1 MATTRKYLKFGLRA
15 DKNLSDMSDQSEGL
29 GNLLNNLDRDV
40 RDVHGDLVGFRV
52 DDVVSLQQLSQTDIS
67 STAPTPGAIPEA
79 WTWLRENIAFQAVN
93 GRNVNIQPLVTIQDE
108 INKGKIVL
116 GDPPF
121 VSGGTG
127 PITTY
132 IPSARF
138 APYIPNSGLENEKV
152 AANKIRKGNRYRI
165 ESLGSPAISDGLW
178 NNVSTTTNTGYTAGD
193 IFTAS
198 TSSTHEFSLD
208 DMSDGTDGSIQLEV
222 GNGLLAGMQVRYLET
237 DSTYSPSNLSH
248 NTVYFIH
255 SVNAGG
261 QQGSIK
267 LALQVDGSPIAFTKP
282 TIEDIDDPNRTVRSA
297 DNFKLVLE
305 GYDNGEIRNV
315 TMPSGKFAT
324 EAEGLDPDELNSTL
338 LYTKKVDPT
347 GAIGPD
353 LQNDDEF
360 WSETGFSLSTP
371 FYPVFPDNFGGV
383 QFEGYLEDGFNPT
396 FETNGFLVVE
406 QDLQEDGTDN
416 NWELI
421 KGVNTDRLRPI
432 YPVSWGVD
440 PNDSSK
446 TRLTFNSNGEDI
458 KRLATGMLVT
468 IKPDEH
474 ATAQAAYEA
483 DPTNQALLDAVTDVG
498 KVSRTI
504 SSIDVE
510 NNFITVQKMS
520 YVDSSGNTQN
530 ATASSSF
537 DLTIDWNMGGSDRVS
552 FPTTI
557 SKPVGR
563 RRRVRI
569 TCWWPQR
576 NLGNR
581 DLGQTDKVF
590 SDISSNRTNLK
601 IGNFYKDQNNQ
612 DFSNKKYSFPFYRD
626 RRASATQQESQNQLK
641 VEYTARN
648 IYEPVRYAKD
658 TTDYY
663 DATTYGAE
671 GRMGVIPLELGPNGL
686 MKYSTIGGDQLNLP
700 FEVKPPHNNIEFIG
714 NVGDIVIT
722 HNESTGTYHAFKIT
736 FIDTDEGAF
745 LVDPSYS
752 TVTGITEG
760 TVHRVLLVKNKGLH
774 GIYSTTHDGS
784 NHTLTQLS
792 TSDASYSYHVNQV
805 RKEDFIYKVEYDNIS
820 SLNQHLSAGRNR
832 TYAPMNQIAFKLE
845 TIDHED
851 TRNPSTTSANFTVSA
866 HPQASGG
873 VFTSSQSLS
882 TNNGIILA
890 YSSKGLNDR
899 SAITECTDVFGHE
912 VSATA
917 SVGSNVL
924 TLKSVEGISGGDIVY
939 LDGTIPYSETD
950 PTIVGVVNSGAK
962 TITLVNQN
970 GNVTITKEAPPGTT
984 VVFVPATAGPANDGW
999 GKENKEYCVTPLN
1012 TAPPWAGTTEGLET
1026 TDSNPSIV
1034 AKELR
1039 FTDLTFLDVPT
1050 NQISDLSGTT
1060 LANGYFDITY
1070 ND

>member
-1 MATTRKYLKFGLRA
+1 MATRKYLKFGLRA
-15 DKNLSDMSDQSEGL
+15 DKNLSDMGDQSEGL

-40 RDVHGDLVGFRV
+40 RDVHGDLVGFRI
-52 DDVVSLQQLSQTDIS
+52 DDVVPLQQLSQTDIDRTS
-67 STAPTPGAIPEA
+67 PSPGAIPEA
-79 WTWLRENIAFQAVN
+79 WTWLRENIAFQVVD
-93 GRNVNIQPLVTIQDE
+93 GRNTNIQPLVTIQDE

-138 APYIPNSGLENEKV
+138 APYAPNTGLENEKV
-152 AANKIRKGNRYRI
+152 AANKIRQGNRYRI
-165 ESLGSPAISDGLW
+165 ESLGSPAVSDALW
-178 NNVSTTTNTGYTAGD
+178 NNVSTTTDTGYAVGD
-193 IFTAS
+193 IFIAS

-208 DMSDGTDGSIQLEV
+208 DMSDGTDGSIQLKV
-222 GNGLLAGMQVRYLET
+222 GNGLLVGMQVRYLET

-255 SVNAGG
+255 SVNGAAGEG
-261 QQGSIK
+261 TIK
-267 LALQVDGSPIAFTKP
+267 LTLQLDGSPIAFTKP
-282 TIEDIDDPNRTVRSA
+282 TIEDIDDPNRTVRGVN
-297 DNFKLVLE
+297 NFKLVLE

-347 GAIGPD
+347 STIGPA

-371 FYPVFPDNFGGV
+371 FYPTFPNSFGGV

-432 YPVSWGVD
+432 YSVSWGVD

-458 KRLATGMLVT
+458 KRLAVGMLVT
-468 IKPDEH
+468 VKPDEH
-474 ATAQAAYEA
+474 AAAEEA
-483 DPTNQALLDAVTDVG
+483 YLAELTNQALFNAVTDVG
-498 KVSRTI
+498 RI
-504 SSIDVE
+504 SQPILSIDVD
-510 NNFITVQKMS
+510 NNFVTVQKMQ
-520 YVDSSGNTQN
+520 YTDSSGNTQN
-530 ATASSSF
+530 STESSSF
-537 DLTIDWNMGGSDRVS
+537 DVSIDWTMGGSDRIR

-563 RRRVRI
+563 RRRVRF
-569 TCWWPQR
+569 TCWWPSR
-576 NLGNR
+576 LLGNR

-590 SDISSNRTNLK
+590 SDISSNRTNLRV
-601 IGNFYKDQNNQ
+601 GNFYKSQNNQ

-641 VEYTARN
+641 VEYTAKN

-686 MKYSTIGGDQLNLP
+686 MRYTATSGDFLNNME
-700 FEVKPPHNNIEFIG
+700 EVKADHNNDTFIA
-714 NVGDIVIT
+714 NVGDIIIT
-722 HNESTGTYHAFKIT
+722 HNDSTGTYHAFKIT
-736 FIDTDEGAF
+736 FIDLNEGAF
-745 LVDPSYS
+745 LVDSSYS
-752 TVTGITEG
+752 TITGIAEG
-760 TVHRVLLVKNKGLH
+760 ALHRVLLVKNKGLH

-805 RKEDFIYKVEYDNIS
+805 KKEDFIYKVEYDNIS
-820 SLNQHLSAGRNR
+820 SLNTVTTGGTTY

-845 TIDHED
+845 TIDHAD

-873 VFTSSQSLS
+873 VFTTSQALS
-882 TNNGIILA
+882 TNSGIILA
-890 YSSKGLNDR
+890 YSSKGLSDR

-917 SVGSNVL
+917 SNGTNVL

-970 GNVTITKEAPPGTT
+970 GNVDIGKEAPPGTT

-999 GKENKEYCVTPLN
+999 GKLNKEYCVTPLN
-1012 TAPPWAGTTEGLET
+1012 TAPPWAGTDEGLET
-1026 TDSNPSIV
+1026 TDSNPNIV

-1039 FTDLTFLDVPT
+1039 FTDLTLLDVPT
-1050 NQISDLSGTT
+1050 NQISDLSGQT
-1060 LANGYFDITY
+1060 LANGYLNISY

>member
-15 DKNLSDMSDQSEGL
+15 DKNLADMSDQSEGL

-52 DDVVSLQQLSQTDIS
+52 NDVVPLQQLSQTDID
-67 STAPTPGAIPEA
+67 STSPSPGAIPEA
-79 WTWLRENIAFQAVN
+79 WTWLRENIAFQIVD
-93 GRNVNIQPLVTIQDE
+93 GRNANIQPLVTIQDE

-127 PITTY
+127 PLTTY
-132 IPSARF
+132 IPSNRF
-138 APYIPNSGLENEKV
+138 SPYAPNSGLENEKV
-152 AANKIRKGNRYRI
+152 AANKIRQGNRYRI
-165 ESLGSPAISDGLW
+165 ESLGSPAVSDGLW
-178 NNVSTTTNTGYTAGD
+178 NNVSTTTDTGYTAGD

-198 TSSTHEFSLD
+198 TNSTHEFSLD
-208 DMSDGTDGSIQLEV
+208 DMSDGTDGSIQLKV

-237 DSTYSPSNLSH
+237 DSTYSPSNLTH
-248 NTVYFIH
+248 NTVYFIRD
-255 SVNAGG
+255 VNGSAG
-261 QQGSIK
+261 QGTIK
-267 LALQVDGSPIAFTKP
+267 LTLQVDGTAVAFTKP

-297 DNFKLVLE
+297 NNFKLVLE
-305 GYDNGEIRNV
+305 GYENGQIRNV

-324 EAEGLDPDELNSTL
+324 EAESLNPEELNSTL
-338 LYTKKVDPT
+338 VYTKKIDPT
-347 GAIGPD
+347 GAIGND

-360 WSETGFSLSTP
+360 WSESGFSLSTP
-371 FYPVFPDNFGGV
+371 FYPVFQNNFGGV

-432 YPVSWGVD
+432 YPVTWGVD
-440 PNDSSK
+440 PNDSNK

-458 KRLATGMLVT
+458 KRLAVGMLVT
-468 IKPDEH
+468 VRPDEY
-474 ATAQAAYEA
+474 AAASEASEA
-483 DPTNQALLDAVTDVG
+483 DPTNQALFVALSDIG
-498 KVSRTI
+498 SVSQPI
-504 SSIDVE
+504 SSVDVA
-510 NNFITVQKMS
+510 NNFITVPKMTYS
-520 YVDSSGNTQN
+520 DSSGNIQN
-530 ATASSSF
+530 ATGSSSF
-537 DLTIDWNMGGSDRVS
+537 DVTINWNMGGSERIR
-552 FPTTI
+552 FPITI

-563 RRRVRI
+563 RRRVRF

-590 SDISSNRTNLK
+590 SDISSNSVNLK
-601 IGNFYKDQNNQ
+601 VGNFYKSQNNQ

-626 RRASATQQESQNQLK
+626 RRASATQQESKNQLK

-671 GRMGVIPLELGPNGL
+671 GRIGVIPIQLGSNGL
-686 MKYSTIGGDQLNLP
+686 MKYAPTSGDFLNSLA
-700 FEVKPPHNNIEFIG
+700 EVKASHNGDNFIA
-714 NVGDIVIT
+714 NLGDIVIT

-736 FIDTDEGAF
+736 FNDLNEAAF
-745 LVDPSYS
+745 LVDSSYS
-752 TVTGITEG
+752 TVTGIAEG
-760 TVHRVLLVKNKGLH
+760 TIHRVLLVRNKGLH

-784 NHTLTQLS
+784 DHTLTQLS
-792 TSDASYSYHVNQV
+792 TSDASYSYHINQV
-805 RKEDFIYKVEYDNIS
+805 KREDFIYKVEYDNIS
-820 SLNQHLSAGRNR
+820 SLSTVTSGGNTY

-845 TIDHED
+845 TINHSD
-851 TRNPSTTSANFTVSA
+851 TRDPSTTTANFTVSA

-873 VFTSSQSLS
+873 VFTTSQALS

-899 SAITECTDVFGHE
+899 SAVTECTDVFGHE
-912 VSATA
+912 VSTTA
-917 SVGSNVL
+917 SATTSVL
-924 TLKSVEGISGGDIVY
+924 TLKSVEGISAGDIVY
-939 LDGTIPYSETD
+939 VDGTIPYSETD
-950 PTIVGVVNSGAK
+950 PTVVGAVSTITK
-962 TITLVNQN
+962 TITLVNNN
-970 GNVTITKEAPPGTT
+970 GSVDITKEAPPGTT

-999 GKENKEYCVTPLN
+999 GKQNKEYCVTPLN
-1012 TAPPWAGTTEGLET
+1012 TAPPWAGTDEGLET

-1039 FTDLTFLDVPT
+1039 FTDLTFLGVPT
-1050 NQISDLSGTT
+1050 NQISDLSGQT
-1060 LANGYFDITY
+1060 LANGYFNITY
-1070 ND
+1070 SD